1 MKIAAS
7 LAIVAALI
15 AGCSPGPGL
24 DEIMG
29 SATPGTPTTEK
40 RQLDCDLIF
49 PGPDN
54 R

>member
-1 MKIAAS
+1 MKLAAC
-7 LAIVAALI
+7 LALVAALM
-15 AGCSPGPGL
+15 AGCAPVPGM
-24 DEIMG
+24 DEVMG
-29 SATPGTPTTEK
+29 RSTAGTPTTEK